1 MRRVITEQ
9 MLEQY
14 ENYLYEDEKRPAT
27 IKKYIRDV
35 KKLQEYADGE
45 EISKRLLIEY
55 KRDLLEKGTYK
66 ERSINSFLVSANCFL
81 QFMGW
86 DDAKVK
92 LNRIQKEIFSQKE
105 RNLTREDYKKL
116 VRTAK
121 ELGRSR
127 MAMILQTI
135 CATGMRVGEL
145 KYVTVRAVEK
155 GMLEIRNKGKSR
167 KVFLPNK
174 LRVSLKRYIR
184 QNGIS
189 DGIVFITSGG
199 REVDRSNIWREMKRL
214 CKSAGVAEKKVF
226 PHNLRHLFART
237 YYSLEKDLS
246 RLADIL
252 GHSAVTTTRIYTME
266 SGKIHAKQI
275 NRLGLVLDTT

>member
-145 KYVTVRAVEK
+145 KYVTVQAVEK
-155 GMLEIRNKGKSR
+155 GVLEIRNKGKSR

-184 QNGIS
+184 RNGIS
-189 DGIVFITSGG
+189 NGIVFITSGG
-199 REVDRSNIWREMKRL
+199 REVDRSNIWREMKSL
-214 CKSAGVAEKKVF
+214 CRTAGVAREKVF
-226 PHNLRHLFART
+226 PHNLRHLFARCF
-237 YYSLEKDLS
+237 YELEKDIAK
-246 RLADIL
+246 LADIL
-252 GHSAVTTTRIYTME
+252 GHSSVETTRIYIRSAGE
-266 SGKIHAKQI
+266 QHVKQLEK
-275 NRLGLVLDTT
+275 LGLVLGG